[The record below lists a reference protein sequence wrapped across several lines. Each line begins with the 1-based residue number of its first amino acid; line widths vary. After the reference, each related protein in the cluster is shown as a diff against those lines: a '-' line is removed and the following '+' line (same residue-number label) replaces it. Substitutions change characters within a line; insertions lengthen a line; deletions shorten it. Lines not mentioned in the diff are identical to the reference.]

1 MTMPRMELVAAT
13 LSVKISLL
21 LKKELQIPIKKEMF
35 WTDSDV
41 VLAYIRNEAK
51 RFKFFVAHRIE
62 LIQEHSDECQWFYIS
77 SKQNSVDHA
86 SRGIDICNQNEV
98 EQWLL
103 GPNFL

>member
-1 MTMPRMELVAAT
+1 MPRMELVAAT

-77 SKQNSVDHA
+77 SKQNSADHA
-86 SRGIDICNQNEV
+86 SRGIDICNQNKV